1 MYSLLIQ
8 QNIGQ
13 SFQSN
18 YVRVLLGAIAIAL
31 LYVFYK
37 EVRKIP
43 AKLFTLMIT
52 AFVDMVGLLMI
63 IPLLP
68 FYVKELGGGGVSF
81 LGWRMGVGTL
91 TGFIVTAFTVAQ
103 LISAPL
109 WGKFSDRVGRRPTL
123 IIALAASG
131 IAYLIFGFAHSL
143 LLLFLS
149 RLVQGAGGG
158 TVGVIQAYV
167 ADSTDPNDHARPL
180 VWCSATTNLGVALG
194 PVLGSFAISIGKRD
208 LIPGTS
214 SLQMGH
220 AAPGIMAAALCL
232 INIIFA
238 ARFLTESRDA
248 SEHAATGEAPRKSS
262 EAVWRVITDAKEPS
276 SRLIW
281 IYAISIGA
289 FQGSFSVLALFLNA
303 RFQVTEQ
310 TIGYFFMYVGAISVF
325 TRVLLLGRMVDW
337 LGEAKLSRLGLI
349 LLAAGVVGM
358 PLSQNLGTL
367 AIAVAFIPLGTAFTF
382 PCVTAL
388 LSRVVSQ
395 RERGLYMG
403 MQQTYGG
410 VTRAIAPVLYGRAF
424 DTLGVASP
432 YYFSSAII
440 AATILLGFG
449 LDKYARHEPVIA
461 PTPQNPET
469 KQPEEI
475 PEMAMAARAAS
486 AAEPET

>member
-1 MYSLLIQ
+1 MLLIQ

-13 SFQSN
+13 SFQSPF
-18 YVRVLLGAIAIAL
+18 VRGLLGAIAIAL

-52 AFVDMVGLLMI
+52 AFIDMVGLLMI

-68 FYVKELGGGGVSF
+68 FYVQDLGGGGVIF
-81 LGWRMGVGTL
+81 LGWHPGVGTI
-91 TGFIVTAFTVAQ
+91 TGFIVTAFTIAQ

-109 WGKFSDRVGRRPTL
+109 WGRFSDRVGRRPTL

-143 LLLFLS
+143 WLLFLS

-167 ADSTDPNDHARPL
+167 ADSTDPKDRARAL
-180 VWCSATTNLGVALG
+180 GWLSATTNLGVALG
-194 PVLGSFAISIGKRD
+194 PVLGSFAIAIGKRD
-208 LIPGTS
+208 IIPGHA
-214 SLQMGH
+214 SLQMGQ

-232 INIIFA
+232 INIVFA

-248 SEHAATGEAPRKSS
+248 TEPAATGDAPRRSA
-262 EAVWRVITDAKEPS
+262 EATWRVISHASEPS

-281 IYAISIGA
+281 IYAIAIGA
-289 FQGSFSVLALFLNA
+289 FQGSFAVLALFLNA
-303 RFQVTEQ
+303 RFQVTAQ

-337 LGEAKLSRLGLI
+337 LGEARLSRLGLI
-349 LLAAGVVGM
+349 LLASGVIGM
-358 PLSQNLGTL
+358 PLAQHLGTL
-367 AIAVAFIPLGTAFTF
+367 AVAVALIPLGTAFTF
-382 PCVTAL
+382 PCVTAM

-403 MQQTYGG
+403 LQQTYGG
-410 VTRAIAPVLYGRAF
+410 ITRAIAPVLYGRAF
-424 DTLGVASP
+424 DTLGVSSP

-440 AATILLGFG
+440 AATIFLGFG
-449 LDKYARHEPVIA
+449 LDKYTRHEQSPA
-461 PTPQNPET
+461 QPQAGA
-469 KQPEEI
+469 KQEANVEELR
-475 PEMAMAARAAS
+475 EMAMAANAS
-486 AAEPET
+486 TTVEPE